1 MPERRNALLAAA
13 KLIEA
18 VQEVVTREPGRQ
30 VGTVGQLEVF
40 PNAHNVVP
48 GLVKHSI
55 ELRDLSAEKIAR
67 LGDEIQRRAQEIAR
81 ETKTEIQIKK
91 VDHDPPAMA
100 DPEIQKRI
108 EAVAAG
114 LGLKTM
120 RLPSGAGHDAQ
131 WMARLAPMGMIFVPS
146 VGGISHS
153 PKELTTWQDC
163 ANGANVLLHTI
174 LLLDQR

>member
-1 MPERRNALLAAA
+1 
-13 KLIEA
+13 
-18 VQEVVTREPGRQ
+18 
-30 VGTVGQLEVF
+30 VGQLQVF
-40 PNAHNVVP
+40 PNAPNVVP
-48 GLVKHSI
+48 GLVKHTI

-67 LGDEIQRRAQEIAR
+67 LGEEIQQRAQEIALQTR
-81 ETKTEIQIKK
+81 TEILIRK

-108 EAVAAG
+108 EEVAAD

-153 PKELTTWQDC
+153 PKELSTWQDC
-163 ANGANVLLHTI
+163 ANGANVLLQTI
-174 LLLDQR
+174 LALDRR